1 MTPGFYI
8 PAEFVALLQTICT
21 VTYNAGKLNWTLGAG
36 VSITTQSTTMREIL
50 GLTLNSTYTGTFTT
64 QLYLA
69 SPMIIDFISS
79 QITDTNGYVVYSG
92 RDRTMNTQPFCIVPV
107 TEGYGNM
114 CVYSPYNM
122 HDIQM
127 GNGSLAQLDFL
138 LCDNNSGRVLK
149 ELSHWSILLEVDCYE

>member
-1 MTPGFYI
+1 M
-8 PAEFVALLQTICT
+8 
-21 VTYNAGKLNWTLGAG
+21 N
-36 VSITTQSTTMREIL
+36 
-50 GLTLNSTYTGTFTT
+50 
-64 QLYLA
+64 
-69 SPMIIDFISS
+69 IDFISS

-138 LCDNNSGRVLK
+138 MCDNNRGRVLTEMSGQSCRRAK
-149 ELSHWSILLEVDCYE
+149 GNLVKISH

>member
-21 VTYNAGKLNWTLGAG
+21 VTYNAGKLKGAG

-69 SPMIIDFISS
+69 SPMNIDFISS

-138 LCDNNSGRVLK
+138 MCNNNRGRDVALAMDNLIN
-149 ELSHWSILLEVDCYE
+149 LLIC